1 MPPTIEGIQNERYA
15 RHESPYEHIHA
26 VDFGTSLQ
34 GGPGLAPSGAETD
47 DKRKKGSSASA
58 TNDKEL
64 RELLVKNDGRS
75 LKEVAT
81 EVIQKERTPQAE
93 KTKQLFAMLWLKAVC
108 KSAKTSVPR
117 NRVYSHY
124 ADRCATERVVPLN
137 PASFG
142 KLVRVIFPG
151 IQTRRLGVR
160 GESKYHYVGLEL
172 GDEMAETNGLERR
185 RSSQSAERQG
195 TRHASLSTQIDFNTI
210 PRLPADTAVFPTHD
224 QSFQT
229 RPAPLFQTG
238 PPSQGGLFA
247 DPNEPGIDS
256 NGDGPTMYE
265 QCLKFPSTNESPF
278 RENDPIVLPD
288 IHRYV
293 PPKTDIDVADALTA
307 LYRTHCTSLIDCIRF
322 CKEKQFFRLFTSFHG
337 TLTVPVQKLL
347 AHPNIPSWIRECDWL
362 MYQKMVRFVSQL
374 TLQAAPPVV
383 ITILNNI
390 ANNLLGHIKKTF
402 QSQPT
407 HVLQAKLEPATI
419 FASLL
424 HRMIRVNAAAH
435 AAANLLTND
444 QVRDQMWQEWVVMV
458 NPKRVLEAELPN
470 CGYEEVYKIMTRDIR
485 GLLEPLS
492 CHSWLQHEPFHQDS
506 HTLNSYV
513 GNGNMQIS
521 TETVLD
527 RWSVFLTGLPSR
539 FPRASTRTIL
549 HCISAI
555 GTAALRD
562 ITISGGGSYQTWWV
576 TKIFVDE
583 MSLWLAAMGGFLEH
597 QPSEPPNTNLPSP
610 PLENGNGMSSR
621 EHSRFSS
628 LGADFSNDVSFA
640 HMGST
645 VQANAAPDAKLHVSR
660 SDYHGH
666 YSQQGHDLQAALQ
679 LQLSG
684 THHTSQE
691 ADLDDSGIGMSLME
705 EDLAIAKFGLSGAHA
720 GPGMM

>member
-1 MPPTIEGIQNERYA
+1 MPPAIEGIQNERYA

-93 KTKQLFAMLWLKAVC
+93 KTKQLFAMLWLKAIC

-124 ADRCATERVVPLN
+124 ADRL
-137 PASFG
+137 
-142 KLVRVIFPG
+142 RVIFPG

-160 GESKYHYVGLEL
+160 GESKYHYVDLEL
-172 GDEMAETNGLERR
+172 GDELAETNELERR

-210 PRLPADTAVFPTHD
+210 TRLPADTAVFPAQD
-224 QSFQT
+224 QSFHT

-362 MYQKMVRFVSQL
+362 MYQKMVR
-374 TLQAAPPVV
+374 
-383 ITILNNI
+383 
-390 ANNLLGHIKKTF
+390 
-402 QSQPT
+402 
-407 HVLQAKLEPATI
+407 
-419 FASLL
+419 
-424 HRMIRVNAAAH
+424 
-435 AAANLLTND
+435 
-444 QVRDQMWQEWVVMV
+444 DQMWQEWVVMV
-458 NPKRVLEAELPN
+458 NAKRVLEAELPN

-492 CHSWLQHEPFHQDS
+492 CHSWLQHEPFHQDG
-506 HTLNSYV
+506 HTLNS
-513 GNGNMQIS
+513 
-521 TETVLD
+521 
-527 RWSVFLTGLPSR
+527 
-539 FPRASTRTIL
+539 
-549 HCISAI
+549 
-555 GTAALRD
+555 D

-640 HMGST
+640 HRGGA

-660 SDYHGH
+660 SDYHGQ
-666 YSQQGHDLQAALQ
+666 YGQQGHDLQAALQ

-691 ADLDDSGIGMSLME
+691 TDLDDSGIGMSLME
-705 EDLAIAKFGLSGAHA
+705 DDLAIAKFGLSGAHA
-720 GPGMM
+720 GPGMMSGSLKFT